1 MSAWNVS
8 RFAWLLPGS
17 LLLYLTGI
25 PGLAAFAGW
34 FFLLFFLRFSRLSR
48 PWSGFAWL
56 TLAHGIVLW
65 FQLDGVIPV
74 PVVEYAITIAFSAV
88 FAALVFLIDRV
99 VSPRLP
105 PVLATLVFPTVL
117 LSILYVGYLASPFGT
132 WGDIAYTQTGFL
144 LLLQSVSVVGIWG
157 ITFLV
162 AWFAAIANL
171 VLEQGVV
178 SRPSRVAGAM
188 LVSALTVML
197 IFGAVSLQGYKPDAT
212 ITVATVA
219 AAPDLD
225 QVHLSCAREDI
236 ECRRAV
242 SLRRTEWLLAQS
254 KRAVADGAELVLWS
268 EGAAQVL
275 AVDEDDFLRRARD
288 FAQENEIYL
297 FVGLLLYPATPEAS
311 FQNRLVAITPQG
323 DIGWDYHKA
332 KPVPGERIV
341 AGDGQ
346 LPVLVTPFGRITGM
360 ICFDADFPALAR
372 QAAEL
377 RADLLLVA
385 ANDWAEIEQVHA
397 DMAVVRAV
405 ENDVSLLRATS
416 GGISVAAT
424 GTGKRVAESGA
435 SNPIMITTLPLKL
448 QRR

>member
-1 MSAWNVS
+1 M
-8 RFAWLLPGS
+8 
-17 LLLYLTGI
+17 
-25 PGLAAFAGW
+25 
-34 FFLLFFLRFSRLSR
+34 
-48 PWSGFAWL
+48 
-56 TLAHGIVLW
+56 
-65 FQLDGVIPV
+65 
-74 PVVEYAITIAFSAV
+74 

-99 VSPRLP
+99 VAPRLP
-105 PVLATLVFPTVL
+105 PVLATLVFPAVL
-117 LSILYVGYLASPFGT
+117 LSVLYVGYLASPFGT
-132 WGDIAYTQTGFL
+132 WGDIAYTQTGFP
-144 LLLQSVSVVGIWG
+144 LLLQSVSVAGIWG

-171 VLEQGVV
+171 VLEQGVAA
-178 SRPSRVAGAM
+178 RPSRVAGAM
-188 LVSALTVML
+188 LVSALTVVL

-219 AAPDLD
+219 AAPD
-225 QVHLSCAREDI
+225 
-236 ECRRAV
+236 
-242 SLRRTEWLLAQS
+242 
-254 KRAVADGAELVLWS
+254 
-268 EGAAQVL
+268 
-275 AVDEDDFLRRARD
+275 EDDFLRRARG

-297 FVGLLLYPATPEAS
+297 FVGLLLYPATPEDS
-311 FQNRLVAITPQG
+311 LQNRLVAINPEG

-346 LPVLVTPFGRITGM
+346 LPVLDTPFGRITGM

-405 ENDVSLLRATS
+405 EHDVSLLRATS

-424 GTGKRVAESGA
+424 GTGKRVTESGA
-435 SNPIMITTLPLKL
+435 SNPIMIVTLPLNR
-448 QRR
+448 QHR